1 MKGMDKTISLIL
13 AKVKPPK
20 GKGIAVGV
28 GGPMGHEEEP
38 SDDLEMIAEELI
50 AAVKEGNTK
59 GVVEALR
66 GAFLTLDS
74 EPHVE
79 GEHLDEESEE
89 EEEGEEEGPEHEASE
104 SAGEEAGEKYGRKE
118 DLFKKYFG
126 GGSARYAEGGTVEDG
141 DRLDLSGMT
150 RGDKK
155 TFDKIT
161 QNKELMNHFRHQ
173 NAMAVLPED
182 RDALKKSI
190 NSPDSDFWKMRGP
203 ASANRDFIT
212 DIADK
217 LHKKKSQ
224 TTNASDEGQMKNRRS
239 LR

>member
-20 GKGIAVGV
+20 GKGIAVGM

-89 EEEGEEEGPEHEASE
+89 EEEYEQEGPEHEASE

-126 GGSARYAEGGTVEDG
+126 GGSARYAEGGTVPK
-141 DRLDLSGMT
+141 
-150 RGDKK
+150 KK
-155 TFDKIT
+155 TAQDYDDDILAPGRPGQDLLKSYTSGSPGVYDKIKADPIAKKVFDKLAANAATDDEIT
-161 QNKELMNHFRHQ
+161 KLRQDVRTPGSGYWFKVEKSKASQGKE
-173 NAMAVLPED
+173 D
-182 RDALKKSI
+182 T
-190 NSPDSDFWKMRGP
+190 G
-203 ASANRDFIT
+203 T
-212 DIADK
+212 
-217 LHKKKSQ
+217 
-224 TTNASDEGQMKNRRS
+224 MKRRS